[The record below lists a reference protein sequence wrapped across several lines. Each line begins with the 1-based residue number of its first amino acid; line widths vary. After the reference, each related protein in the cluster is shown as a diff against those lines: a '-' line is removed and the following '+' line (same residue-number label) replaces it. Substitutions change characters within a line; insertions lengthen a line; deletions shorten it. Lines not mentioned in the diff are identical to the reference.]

1 MSTTYYLLAESIKRV
16 EVTKGSTEIAL
27 RVTVYVDDVSEEGA
41 FTNIE
46 VLTHEG
52 HLSTVLRWF
61 RGLATAHKYFREG
74 YPVVEYHHYFL
85 PDSTQ
90 IISEYNELTTLGE
103 LRRHVKEAYE
113 KACEKTRQK
122 DKG

>member
-16 EVTKGSTEIAL
+16 EVTKDSTESAL
-27 RVTVYVDDVSEEGA
+27 RVTVYVDDVANTGGL
-41 FTNIE
+41 TNIE

-52 HLSTVLRWF
+52 HLSTVLRWL
-61 RGLATAHKYFREG
+61 RGVATVRKYFREG
-74 YPVVEYHHYFL
+74 YPVIEYRHYYL
-85 PDSTQ
+85 PDATQ

-103 LRRHVKEAYE
+103 LKQHVEETYE